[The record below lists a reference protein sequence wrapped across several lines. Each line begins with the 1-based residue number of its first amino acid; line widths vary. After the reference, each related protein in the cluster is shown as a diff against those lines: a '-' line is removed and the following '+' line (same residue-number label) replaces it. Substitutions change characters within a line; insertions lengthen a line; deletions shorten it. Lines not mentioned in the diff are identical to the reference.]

1 MRQDLVSQVINFS
14 TQEIFNKFER
24 KYSINSIDYYPGLV
38 GIELRNLLDELS
50 AKHFKKDTPVFF
62 KNKDVLIFSFAD
74 LSSLF
79 EIAADKEM
87 IDISEYASN
96 AINNFI
102 KYNTTAYKIGNKQ
115 FSFDFSYTLGII
127 NVTPDSFSDGG
138 INFDPKAALNSAL
151 NMIDSGTDIID
162 IGGESSRPGSSPV
175 STGDEIARV
184 APVVR
189 EIKKN
194 RPGAVISVDTTKS
207 EVAEKVLKLGADIIN
222 DISGLTFDK
231 KIVEAVKKFD
241 AGIIIMHMKGTP
253 KDMQVKP
260 EYNDVVTEVYDF
272 LFRQVKFA
280 KESGISKIFIDPG
293 IGFGK
298 TLDHNLELLN
308 QLDNFKSIGCPIVVG
323 VSRKSIF
330 KKLLGLE
337 TGERENATSVY
348 NAAAIQKGARII
360 RTHNIEFGLQTCKLL
375 NSLNKPFNV

>member
-14 TQEIFNKFER
+14 TQEIFQKYEQ
-24 KYSINSIDYYPGLV
+24 KYSLHSINYCPGLI
-38 GIELRNLLDELS
+38 GIELRNLPDELS
-50 AKHFKKDTPVFF
+50 AKHFKKDAPVFL
-62 KNKDVLIFSFAD
+62 KNKDALILSFSD
-74 LSSLF
+74 SLSLF
-79 EIAADKEM
+79 EIAADKKM
-87 IDISEYASN
+87 IEISEYASN

-102 KYNTTAYKIGNKQ
+102 KYNTTTYKIGNKQ
-115 FSFDFSYTLGII
+115 FSFDFSYTMGII

-138 INFDPKAALNSAL
+138 INFDPKAAVNSAL
-151 NMIDSGTDIID
+151 NMIDSGADIID

-222 DISGLTFDK
+222 DISGLTYDK
-231 KIVEAVKKFD
+231 KIAEVVKKFD

-272 LFRQVKFA
+272 LSRQVKFA

>member
-1 MRQDLVSQVINFS
+1 MWQDLISQVINFS
-14 TQEIFNKFER
+14 SPNIFNKFKQ
-24 KYSINSIDYYPGLV
+24 KYSLNSAAFYPGLI
-38 GIELRNLLDELS
+38 GIELRNIPGEIS
-50 AKHFKKDTPVFF
+50 INNFKIDAPVFIKDNDILMLNF
-62 KNKDVLIFSFAD
+62 QNAELLNKNSIDRTLIEHAKS
-74 LSSLF
+74 
-79 EIAADKEM
+79 
-87 IDISEYASN
+87 

-102 KYNTTAYKIGNKQ
+102 KYDTNVYKIGNKQ
-115 FSFDFSYTLGII
+115 FSFDNSYTMGII

-138 INFDPKAALNSAL
+138 VNFNPKDAINSAL
-151 NMIDSGTDIID
+151 KMIDSGADIID